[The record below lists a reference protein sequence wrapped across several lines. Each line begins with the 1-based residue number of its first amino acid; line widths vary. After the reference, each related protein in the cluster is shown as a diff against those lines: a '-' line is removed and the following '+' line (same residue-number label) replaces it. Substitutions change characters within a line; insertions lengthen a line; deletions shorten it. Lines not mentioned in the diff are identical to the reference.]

1 MRLFTLGARLLT
13 AAVFLPE
20 GARVADIGTDHA
32 RLPIWLLKTGR
43 ADSVMA
49 SDIADDPIR
58 RARENVERWGVGTKV
73 RLLQCAG
80 FDGYRPEDF
89 THGVICGM
97 GGDTIAAILDAAPWT
112 ADGAHTLILQPE
124 TAARRL
130 REYLYTHH
138 FKIMDEI
145 AVIDGSRVYTV
156 LKVTGGEDP
165 HGADPLYARISYP
178 LSLQRDEAAGR
189 YFLRARRSL
198 EREMQGMA
206 VDSAAYRDAE
216 ALLSRMRELEAQNAK
231 GI

>member
-97 GGDTIAAILDAAPWT
+97 GGEVMCAILEAAPW
-112 ADGAHTLILQPE
+112 
-124 TAARRL
+124 
-130 REYLYTHH
+130 
-138 FKIMDEI
+138 
-145 AVIDGSRVYTV
+145 
-156 LKVTGGEDP
+156 LKP
-165 HGADPLYARISYP
+165 HGARLVLQPMTRAEVLRPWLQRNGWHIETESFAREGHRLYTVMLAAPGEGSVEYGGLFSEAAKADPLFPEY
-178 LSLQRDEAAGR
+178 
-189 YFLRARRSL
+189 RA
-198 EREMQGMA
+198 
-206 VDSAAYRDAE
+206 
-216 ALLSRMRELEAQNAK
+216 ALLDRYRAVRTGQVKGNQPTDETDAILKILEEC
-231 GI
+231 

>member
-1 MRLFTLGARLLT
+1 MRLFTLGPRLET
-13 AAVFLPE
+13 AASFLPE

-43 ADSVMA
+43 ADYVMA

-73 RLLQCAG
+73 RLIQCAG
-80 FDGYRPEDF
+80 FDGYQPGDF

-97 GGDTIAAILDAAPWT
+97 GGDTIAAILSAAPWT

-124 TAARRL
+124 TAAQRL

-138 FKIMDEI
+138 YQILDEI
-145 AVIDGSRVYTV
+145 AVIDGTRVYTV

-165 HGADPLYARISYP
+165 HGTDPLYARISFP
-178 LSLQRDEAAGR
+178 LSHQRGEAAGR
-189 YFLRARRSL
+189 YFMRARRSL
-198 EREMQGMA
+198 EREMQGMER
-206 VDSAAYRDAE
+206 DSEAYRDAE
-216 ALLSRMRELEAQNAK
+216 VLLSRMRELEAENAER
-231 GI
+231 I